1 MKEIKSTLAKIQE
14 VFEGKAV
21 EAHIFGS
28 FARGDADLYSDLDI
42 WFTFKD
48 EDIKGIIAKRLD
60 YYSQIA
66 EIIHIH
72 EAPQNAPIGGIQSF
86 VLYKIGDELLRV
98 DYSLCPQSSSF
109 QTKDSKKI
117 FGAELPVSELFLNPQ
132 KVVVDANYR
141 IDFAISFVFNSI
153 KYLARKK
160 QNPLQ
165 DLLREYDNLK
175 DRYGIDIKP
184 LLGREDSVETLRQ
197 IIQNLD
203 EVSNKKQKMTLSEI
217 NKFTFRVAS

>member
-1 MKEIKSTLAKIQE
+1 MKEIKSTITKIQE
-14 VFEGKAV
+14 AFKSIAI

-28 FARGDADLYSDLDI
+28 VARGDADLYSDLDV

-48 EDIKGIIAKRLD
+48 KDIKNVIAKRLD

-86 VLYKIGDELLRV
+86 VLYKIGNELLRA

-109 QTKDSKKI
+109 QTKDSKKL
-117 FGAELPVSELFLNPQ
+117 FGAELPVGELSLNPH
-132 KVVVDANYR
+132 KIAVDGNYR
-141 IDFAISFVFNSI
+141 IDFVISFVFNSI
-153 KYLARKK
+153 KYLARKE

-175 DRYGIDIKP
+175 DRYGIGVKP
-184 LLGREDSVETLRQ
+184 LLGRNESVETLRQ

-203 EVSNKKQKMTLSEI
+203 EVSNKRQKLTLSEI
-217 NKFTFRVAS
+217 SKFTFRVAL

>member
-1 MKEIKSTLAKIQE
+1 MKEIKSTITEIQE
-14 VFEGKAV
+14 AFKSIAI

-28 FARGDADLYSDLDI
+28 VARGDADLYSDLDV
-42 WFTFKD
+42 WLTFKD
-48 EDIKGIIAKRLD
+48 EDIKNVIAKRLD
-60 YYSQIA
+60 YYSQIT

-86 VLYKIGDELLRV
+86 VLYKIGDKLLRV

-109 QTKDSKKI
+109 QTKDSKKL
-117 FGAELPVSELFLNPQ
+117 FGADLPVGELSLNPQ
-132 KVVVDANYR
+132 KIAVDSNYR
-141 IDFAISFVFNSI
+141 IDFVISFVFNSI

-184 LLGREDSVETLRQ
+184 LLGREESIETLRQ
-197 IIQNLD
+197 IIKNLD
-203 EVSNKKQKMTLSEI
+203 EVSNDKQKMTLSEI
-217 NKFTFRVAS
+217 SKFTFRVLP

>member
-1 MKEIKSTLAKIQE
+1 MKEIKSTLTKIQE
-14 VFEGKAV
+14 VFKGVAIEG
-21 EAHIFGS
+21 HIFGS
-28 FARGDADLYSDLDI
+28 VARGDADLYSDLDI

-48 EDIKGIIAKRLD
+48 EDIKNVIARRLD

-66 EIIHIH
+66 EIVHVH
-72 EAPQNAPIGGIQSF
+72 EAPQNAPIGGVQSF
-86 VLYKIGDELLRV
+86 VLYRIGNELLRV

-109 QTKDSKKI
+109 QTEDSKKL
-117 FGAELPVSELFLNPQ
+117 FGAKLPVGELSLNPQ
-132 KVVVDANYR
+132 KIVVDGNYR
-141 IDFAISFVFNSI
+141 IDFIISFVFNSI

-175 DRYGIDIKP
+175 GRYGIDIKP
-184 LLGREDSVETLRQ
+184 LLGGEESVEILRQ

-203 EVSNKKQKMTLSEI
+203 EVSNERQKMALSEI

>member
-1 MKEIKSTLAKIQE
+1 MKEIQSILTKIQE
-14 VFEGKAV
+14 VFKGIAI

-28 FARGDADLYSDLDI
+28 VARGDSDLYSDLDV

-48 EDIKGIIAKRLD
+48 EDIKNAIAKRLD

-72 EAPQNAPIGGIQSF
+72 EALQNAPIGGIQSF
-86 VLYKIGDELLRV
+86 LLYKIGDKLLRV

-109 QTKDSKKI
+109 KTKDSKKL
-117 FGAELPVSELFLNPQ
+117 FGTELPVGELSFNPQ
-132 KVVVDANYR
+132 KMAVDSNYR
-141 IDFAISFVFNSI
+141 IDFVISFVFNSI

-165 DLLREYDNLK
+165 DLLREYDNLSEY
-175 DRYGIDIKP
+175 YGIMVKS
-184 LLGREDSVETLRQ
+184 LSSRRESLETLRQ

-203 EVSNKKQKMTLSEI
+203 EVSNERQKITLSEI
-217 NKFTFRVAS
+217 NTFAFRVTP